1 MKTSKLFKFI
11 KKKQKGQGDL
21 IASLF
26 VVLALTLFV
35 FFFINVIADVNT
47 RIQMDQI
54 ARKYILR
61 METEGYLTAEEK
73 TAIKDELMS
82 IPSVAAVTDG
92 ADISFAGSTES
103 SVGYGATIILK
114 ISCPAATTA
123 YVAPSSH
130 EEGGV
135 EVADTSTVGG
145 IQRDETT
152 KKVYIITK
160 SSTAKY

>member
-1 MKTSKLFKFI
+1 MKTSKFFKFI

-61 METEGYLTAEEK
+61 METEGYLTDEEAAAMK
-73 TAIKDELMS
+73 TELCS
-82 IPSVAAVTDG
+82 IPSVGAV
-92 ADISFAGSTES
+92 ATES
-103 SVGYGATIILK
+103 DIDLTGTTMGSPKGYGATIILDIK
-114 ISCPAATTA
+114 CPAT
-123 YVAPSSH
+123 
-130 EEGGV
+130 
-135 EVADTSTVGG
+135 
-145 IQRDETT
+145 TT
-152 KKVYIITK
+152 KYTSPQQDDGSIVVEQSSVGSIKRDDTTIKVYRITK